1 MKKVILLV
9 IVTIASVQM
18 SRANFPIGYGR
29 WKLTPGYN
37 YYNAKG
43 YWKSDGSYNAYNN
56 NSSFSSHYFGLE
68 GGYGLSRRLNFL
80 FALPFVVQFDNN
92 TSGTAAIPKSY
103 LAAGLGD
110 AKVGLSYFFSDFDA
124 LNHVSL
130 TGSLIV
136 PLYTNKGAPFP
147 NLGYGVP
154 GGEVK
159 LGFSGSATG
168 GFRNPYYDM
177 EFGVRQYFATDGPT
191 QLFANITGGVPL
203 DDYYK
208 LSGTLSGVNSF
219 SSGAT
224 TSTST
229 TQVFYN
235 YNKSFDYVRA
245 AFNIG
250 RVINENT
257 EIWGGLYADVFGTSV
272 GRGSGV
278 SLSAVFKF

>member
-9 IVTIASVQM
+9 IITIASIQVSQ
-18 SRANFPIGYGR
+18 AGFPIGYGR
-29 WKLTPGYN
+29 WMLIPGYN

-43 YWKSDGSYNAYNN
+43 YWDSKSAYNAYPNGN
-56 NSSFSSHYFGLE
+56 FSSHYFSLY
-68 GGYGLSRRLNFL
+68 GGYGLSRRWNFL
-80 FALPFVVQFDNN
+80 FNVPFVVQVDNN
-92 TSGTAAIPKSY
+92 TTGTSAAPKTY

-110 AKVGLSYFFSDFDA
+110 ATVGLSYFFTDFDA

-136 PLYTNKGAPFP
+136 PLYSNRGTPFP
-147 NLGYGVP
+147 NIGYQSV

-177 EFGVRQYFATDGPT
+177 EFGVRQYFNNEGPT
-191 QLFANITGGVPL
+191 QIFATITGGIPI
-203 DDYYK
+203 DDYWK
-208 LSGTLSGVNSF
+208 VSGTLSGVNSF
-219 SSGAT
+219 STAVT
-224 TSTST
+224 T
-229 TQVFYN
+229 TQAFYN
-235 YNKSFDYVRA
+235 YNKSFNYVRA
-245 AFNIG
+245 AFNFG

-257 EIWGGLYADVFGTSV
+257 SIWAGLYADIYGTSV

-278 SLSAVFKF
+278 SLSGVFKF